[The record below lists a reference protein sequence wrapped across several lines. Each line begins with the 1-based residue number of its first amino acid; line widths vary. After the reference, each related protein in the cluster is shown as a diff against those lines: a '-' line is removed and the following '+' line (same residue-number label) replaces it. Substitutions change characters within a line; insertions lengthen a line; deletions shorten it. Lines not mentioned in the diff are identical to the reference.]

1 MTRGEITNSRA
12 YQVSKAALE
21 YYNEHY
27 QDKDVDLTDAFEYGA
42 KWADEHPNSN
52 GKELLYVAQKT
63 AERTKKE
70 VINNALE
77 FINEYFYEHPHCNCL
92 ICTESFE
99 SLEDFI
105 DNFKKAMES

>member
-1 MTRGEITNSRA
+1 MKREEEIKQAAAAYILELYGE
-12 YQVSKAALE
+12 E
-21 YYNEHY
+21 NE
-27 QDKDVDLTDAFEYGA
+27 DSDVAEGFRECA
-42 KWADEHPNSN
+42 KWADENPNSN

-63 AERTKKE
+63 TERTRKE

-105 DNFKKAMES
+105 DNFKKAMEL

>member
-1 MTRGEITNSRA
+1 MTREEEIR
-12 YQVSKAALE
+12 QE
-21 YYNEHY
+21 I
-27 QDKDVDLTDAFEYGA
+27 DLQLAGCFGNYSEGYEEGFIEGA
-42 KWADEHPNSN
+42 KWADENPNSN

-70 VINNALE
+70 IINNALE